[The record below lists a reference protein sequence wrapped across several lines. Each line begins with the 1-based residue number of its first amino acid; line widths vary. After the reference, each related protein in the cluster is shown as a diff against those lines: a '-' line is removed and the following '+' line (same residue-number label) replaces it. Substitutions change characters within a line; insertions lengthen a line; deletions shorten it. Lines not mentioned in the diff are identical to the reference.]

1 MNIEATDN
9 EIVVQGRSE
18 WQQPRWNKLD
28 AKEAEISTN
37 SNSDGPLSS

>member
-1 MNIEATDN
+1 MNIESSEN
-9 EIVVQGRSE
+9 EGVVQGRAE